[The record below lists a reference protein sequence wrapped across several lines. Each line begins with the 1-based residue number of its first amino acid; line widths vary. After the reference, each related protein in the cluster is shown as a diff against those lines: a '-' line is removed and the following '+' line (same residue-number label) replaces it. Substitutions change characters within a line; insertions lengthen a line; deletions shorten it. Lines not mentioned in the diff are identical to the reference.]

1 MSYST
6 QKIQWCFPD
15 ANELL
20 NVTQKTS
27 KWIACPYMATTTEN
41 LCAGRAG
48 WESAHLTPTLHT
60 PLERKMNGACVK
72 ILISRPLLLLNL
84 NYRLFKLKHK
94 NSPSY
99 EY

>member
-27 KWIACPYMATTTEN
+27 KWSACPYMAITTEN
-41 LCAGRAG
+41 LCGGRAD

-60 PLERKMNGACVK
+60 PSDRKKNVVCLE
-72 ILISRPLLLLNL
+72 ILISRPLVLLNL
-84 NYRLFKLKHK
+84 NYRLFKLKHT
-94 NSPSY
+94 NSP
-99 EY
+99 